1 MEDTQIRGIYASL
14 KGHPATPNLDLEFRG
29 NNCQGRSLGEGRELL
44 EDMG

>member
-14 KGHPATPNLDLEFRG
+14 EVHPATPKLDLEFREKIVK
-29 NNCQGRSLGEGRELL
+29 GEGRELL